1 MTSLRHLQ
9 SREEKPFG
17 ARALEMAEDRETNM
31 GSVSSDSLKL
41 YEAQFFGFTPQT
53 CMMRMNSAFQDCLYE
68 MLVVVESVFVR
79 KLSQGKDPPE
89 ELRVKTR
96 ECTQKLLQFLQER
109 FRKLS
114 ARMEALLVSSVLSV
128 PENVLLPED
137 ESHRKNPESNEE
149 LLKLEASTAELQKSY
164 EAEMCAKRA
173 LLAELAEQ
181 KETQEQLDE
190 VLQWIDELRLSW
202 RKEGMGN
209 IRDSFQNM
217 IETVNQLQGEMET
230 IRKKSKSLGE
240 V

>member
-1 MTSLRHLQ
+1 
-9 SREEKPFG
+9 
-17 ARALEMAEDRETNM
+17 
-31 GSVSSDSLKL
+31 
-41 YEAQFFGFTPQT
+41 
-53 CMMRMNSAFQDCLYE
+53 MMRMNSAFQDCLYE

-114 ARMEALLVSSVLSV
+114 CRMEALLVNSVLSV

-137 ESHRKNPESNEE
+137 ETHRKYPESGEQI
-149 LLKLEASTAELQKSY
+149 LKLEASITELQKSY
-164 EAEMCAKRA
+164 EAEMCAKQA
-173 LLAELAEQ
+173 LLAELEEQ
-181 KETQEQLDE
+181 KETQGQLDE
-190 VLQWIDELRLSW
+190 VLQWIDELRSSW

-209 IRDSFQNM
+209 VQNM
-217 IETVNQLQGEMET
+217 IETVNQLHSEMGK
-230 IRKKSKSLGE
+230 IRKKSKSLDE